1 MNEWR
6 EREREKRAERKR
18 KREKKNRKNV
28 DVMPITRVVD
38 GVGLGDWGS
47 EGGSGR
53 WWRRRRGVNRASE
66 SATWWRW
73 WVGTWARGV
82 GVRLVSLDRLLTSGI
97 QVYTPIFIFLCSFF
111 TIMQVLVCTPPI
123 WAKLIWK
130 YTDWASCTLRIV
142 TKKWCKPMCSSPI
155 YKFNMQTAETS
166 SCQAILVFKAFKW
179 DFKVHFS

>member
-6 EREREKRAERKR
+6 EQEREKRAERKR
-18 KREKKNRKNV
+18 KREKKQKECWCNANHQSGWCWIRRLGQWGRK
-28 DVMPITRVVD
+28 REVVEE
-38 GVGLGDWGS
+38 
-47 EGGSGR
+47 EGGF
-53 WWRRRRGVNRASE
+53 NRASE

-111 TIMQVLVCTPPI
+111 TIMQVLVCAPPI

-142 TKKWCKPMCSSPI
+142 TKKWSKPMCSSPI

-166 SCQAILVFKAFKW
+166 SCQAILVFEW

>member
-73 WVGTWARGV
+73 
-82 GVRLVSLDRLLTSGI
+82 
-97 QVYTPIFIFLCSFF
+97 
-111 TIMQVLVCTPPI
+111 
-123 WAKLIWK
+123 
-130 YTDWASCTLRIV
+130 
-142 TKKWCKPMCSSPI
+142 
-155 YKFNMQTAETS
+155 
-166 SCQAILVFKAFKW
+166 
-179 DFKVHFS
+179 